1 MKSQLLPAFRW
12 LAIACLL
19 AIAVLSLVPG
29 DDRPHTG
36 YSGNI
41 EHLVAYVGT
50 AFFTS
55 AFLPAL
61 RGWRSVLG
69 LSLASALFEVLQ
81 LFIPGRGPGVD
92 NWLAS
97 TSGAVIGVGC
107 AAFAA
112 RLLPALFTAGRRDD

>member
-55 AFLPAL
+55 AFLP
-61 RGWRSVLG
+61 GSV
-69 LSLASALFEVLQ
+69 
-81 LFIPGRGPGVD
+81 
-92 NWLAS
+92 
-97 TSGAVIGVGC
+97 VIC
-107 AAFAA
+107 
-112 RLLPALFTAGRRDD
+112 R